1 MSIKT
6 KAELALMIRSSQVIG
21 RLKCLVWHSLD
32 GQSMLPTQQVSIS
45 ITYLSFD
52 YIEIHITV

>member
-1 MSIKT
+1 MSINT
-6 KAELALMIRSSQVIG
+6 KAELALIIRSSLVIG

-32 GQSMLPTQQVSIS
+32 GQSMLPTLQVCIS
-45 ITYLSFD
+45 IMYLSFD